1 VGLLIESVTCC
12 FQFVVFFFWLFVCP
26 SCLLFLYLLPLNNT
40 MISTTTIHPFIN
52 LNFVFDIEEG
62 NEFSSQTQV
71 TNGSQEVY
79 NLEIYIAWEFSFQSY
94 W

>member
-1 VGLLIESVTCC
+1 
-12 FQFVVFFFWLFVCP
+12 LFVCP